1 LLINGQNIDG
11 RFFFAQ
17 ALRVCRNRIMIAD
30 RICACAWCDERASL
44 FIPALTES
52 EGMMNIQG
60 HLRRALGLVLVIVAA
75 LSLVIDAAGVVQIW
89 MLREPVTQDAINTLD
104 LMNSTL
110 DTTAQGLG
118 IVKTSLK
125 SVTDTIGALQSTVA
139 SAAATIDHASNSVSS
154 LSSIVGQNL
163 SATINSA
170 LGTLDAVQNTTKT
183 LDEFLASISQLPF
196 INFNYNPAKPL
207 SASVSELTA
216 KLADVPKSL
225 DNLKKNLTESGNSLD
240 QVGQDAKTLAGSL
253 GQVQSDMAQLVG
265 VIEQYEA
272 QVKAFQE
279 TVRNLRANIVTIVWG
294 IVLFLTFILLWL
306 AATMLM
312 TLFKG
317 LEWMGFKF
325 HLPET

>member
-1 LLINGQNIDG
+1 M
-11 RFFFAQ
+11 RAC
-17 ALRVCRNRIMIAD
+17 ALRDDGAF
-30 RICACAWCDERASL
+30 L
-44 FIPALTES
+44 FIATLTES
-52 EGMMNIQG
+52 EGTMNIQW
-60 HLRRALGLVLVIVAA
+60 HLRRALGLALVIVAA
-75 LSLVIDAAGVVQIW
+75 LSLVIDAAGVAQIW
-89 MLREPVTQDAINTLD
+89 LLREPVTQDAINTLD
-104 LMNSTL
+104 LLNSTL
-110 DTTAQGLG
+110 DTTSHGLG

-139 SAAATIDHASNSVSS
+139 SAAATIDHASSSVSS

-163 SATINSA
+163 SGTINSA
-170 LGTLDAVQNTTKT
+170 LSTLDAVQNTTRT

-196 INFNYNPAKPL
+196 INLNYNPDKPL

-225 DNLKKNLTESGNSLD
+225 DSLEKNLTESGNSLD

-253 GQVQSDMAQLVG
+253 GQAQSDMAQLVG

-294 IVLFLTFILLWL
+294 IVLFLTFILVWL

-317 LEWMGFKF
+317 LEWMGWRF
-325 HLPET
+325 HFPEA